1 MIPTVPGP
9 PPKLQTNTSDLEI
22 FRARAFSLLSIAGV
36 SGFCQVSIPLGM
48 YNNLPLSISLVAR
61 HGADRFLL
69 HLVESLYDSI
79 EDRKQHIIEH
89 KL

>member
-1 MIPTVPGP
+1 
-9 PPKLQTNTSDLEI
+9 
-22 FRARAFSLLSIAGV
+22 
-36 SGFCQVSIPLGM
+36 M

-61 HGADRFLL
+61 HGADKFLL